1 MISVAWKFIVSPKRH
16 TRRVIIQERKSISFA
31 ERKSTQIVKELG
43 GARGGR
49 GGELLPSCLW
59 EAKNVF
65 ELNGMLTQ

>member
-43 GARGGR
+43 GARGGNCFLHAY
-49 GGELLPSCLW
+49 GKPKMFS
-59 EAKNVF
+59 N
-65 ELNGMLTQ
+65 

>member
-43 GARGGR
+43 GRGA
-49 GGELLPSCLW
+49 GGGNCFLHAYGKPKMFS
-59 EAKNVF
+59 N
-65 ELNGMLTQ
+65 